1 MAGAVILA
9 GRAALR
15 GGAGLVQL
23 AVPTSIQAV
32 VASGGDWESVNTIS
46 EMSSASFVIRVERV
60 KVRTRGHSNDLGPKL
75 YPLK

>member
-1 MAGAVILA
+1 MAGGTSGPLFELA
-9 GRAALR
+9 TAR
-15 GGAGLVQL
+15 Q
-23 AVPTSIQAV
+23 QAV

-60 KVRTRGHSNDLGPKL
+60 KVRTRGHSNDLGPKP